1 MKKILSMI
9 LLIFVMMST
18 SCGYRGYSGNRLDL
32 FSVAT
37 NSVLY
42 LNGYSWEADFQC
54 DPSIEVIEEDDYGR
68 TMFSYHEKYYKG
80 ADISFS
86 ALIIC
91 QASNEKEVFFYEDVN
106 YIIKEQVVYS
116 PKIEK
121 FTDDEIEYLKSVNDW
136 NEEINYDKCVRKQ
149 ISNTKQKL
157 PNEKEIHNLL
167 IEKFALVDGEY
178 SLFMDYMTD
187 NTDESKYIM
196 YGYICKS
203 DKEGIY
209 FIGLVE
215 RGDFI
220 KLNTIVPSNV
230 YDYNTELVEFKK
242 MNNWY

>member
-1 MKKILSMI
+1 
-9 LLIFVMMST
+9 MMLT

-106 YIIKEQVVYS
+106 YIIKEQHNITPELCEKS
-116 PKIEK
+116 LKIQN
-121 FTDDEIEYLKSVNDW
+121 F
-136 NEEINYDKCVRKQ
+136 
-149 ISNTKQKL
+149 
-157 PNEKEIHNLL
+157 LL
-167 IEKFALVDGEY
+167 I
-178 SLFMDYMTD
+178 
-187 NTDESKYIM
+187 IM
-196 YGYICKS
+196 I
-203 DKEGIY
+203 
-209 FIGLVE
+209 
-215 RGDFI
+215 
-220 KLNTIVPSNV
+220 
-230 YDYNTELVEFKK
+230 
-242 MNNWY
+242 